1 MRKRIFRMFAVL
13 TAMIL
18 LFQAGCNSP
27 AKSVYTAKEDY
38 ADKLYYAMTTPYGAY
53 PETISYTL
61 GKMTSVNNSNMP
73 EGDTY
78 TDNAYTRYI
87 KNMINVQNIDA
98 FEAQD
103 AQYNTNVSIAVS
115 MGVLPDIMMVSS
127 QDELQRLVEEDM
139 IEDLTESY
147 NNCLSSRI
155 RAIYNSYGSS
165 LKDMITFDG
174 RIMALPETN
183 ITDGP
188 NLIWL
193 RKDWMD
199 KLGLE
204 DPKTLEDAFD
214 IVEKFVQNKMGTE
227 DGEDP
232 IGLACDTD
240 LVGTTSSNY
249 SVDSVFD
256 KFGASPQRWVNQN
269 GKIVY
274 GSVTEETKNALSYL
288 HELYERGVLDK
299 NFALRAQNNL
309 RDLVIDGKCGA
320 FFGLWW
326 TPNNPLMDV
335 YETDKEANWQPFYLQ
350 PDRLAEC
357 I

>member
-1 MRKRIFRMFAVL
+1 MRKRIFRMFTVL

-38 ADKLYYAMTTPYGAY
+38 DDKMYSAMTTPYGAY

-87 KNMINVQNIDA
+87 KNMINVQNIDV

-103 AQYNTNVSIAVS
+103 TQYNTNVSMAVS
-115 MGVLPDIMMVSS
+115 MGALPDIMMVSS
-127 QDELQRLVEEDM
+127 EDELQRLVEEDM

-193 RKDWMD
+193 RKD
-199 KLGLE
+199 
-204 DPKTLEDAFD
+204 
-214 IVEKFVQNKMGTE
+214 
-227 DGEDP
+227 
-232 IGLACDTD
+232 
-240 LVGTTSSNY
+240 
-249 SVDSVFD
+249 
-256 KFGASPQRWVNQN
+256 
-269 GKIVY
+269 
-274 GSVTEETKNALSYL
+274 
-288 HELYERGVLDK
+288 
-299 NFALRAQNNL
+299 
-309 RDLVIDGKCGA
+309 
-320 FFGLWW
+320 
-326 TPNNPLMDV
+326 
-335 YETDKEANWQPFYLQ
+335 
-350 PDRLAEC
+350 
-357 I
+357 